1 MHHIALQC
9 DACAPFGGQNRAK
22 ADQNQ
27 TLVVFSRGHLAQYH
41 AHVEAISRAP
51 TPKSPTGRSAVAA
64 AAYRSGTKLADERAS
79 RVEGQP
85 VVHDYTRRRGVV
97 HAEIILPPAAP
108 AWANDRA
115 ALWNAAEAA
124 EKRKDA
130 TVAREVECGLPWEL
144 SDLQRKDLA
153 REITRALVGRY
164 GFAADFAIHRPVP
177 AKGDDPRN
185 HHVHIQCTTRV
196 LAADGLGAK
205 TRVLD
210 DKKTGADEVRWI
222 REMVARLCNEALAR
236 AGIDASVDHRS
247 LVDQRAAALAEGDDE
262 RAAELDRPATKH
274 RGPAVEGIVR
284 DGRAS
289 EVEERISEEL
299 SAELAEIGRRQA
311 AETAA
316 SEIDAMA
323 AELEALRAEVSSVE
337 SQVEIALAEIAAA
350 VVAPIRPEPP
360 PAPSTDVVL
369 EQIAR
374 LWAAYGR
381 ADRIHDDGRDGWD
394 ALRAMD
400 RNGWRPDA
408 PGLRAVLEKHPALR
422 REWSAEITSREP
434 EIAAAEQERRREQ
447 REIRRQAVRAIM
459 SLVPRY
465 PAPNQQ
471 QIPSESATD
480 SEHPAPVPVP
490 RVRPVPAEPE
500 PERKQL
506 PAVAPAER
514 RGRVE
519 LDVLIADAAAR
530 LAALEERE
538 HRRRQAAEAYRLS
551 QAALREAQSG
561 LWARLRSFVG
571 LGPAPAE
578 KSAQAAVRAAEQAAK
593 AAGASITFNKVVLPP
608 AGAERSEIETALAA
622 LRQERAVLVAEDA
635 AAARRAADAVDQ
647 VCYLV
652 NRADDVVPAELRSDW
667 PALRALDAAG
677 GLARLREQLVRDP
690 GLAIALAHDLGKRE
704 HEIEAFERQRG
715 DEAGPAPG
723 M

>member
-1 MHHIALQC
+1 MRPLRGAKQSKSRSKSN
-9 DACAPFGGQNRAK
+9 ACRVFG
-22 ADQNQ
+22 
-27 TLVVFSRGHLAQYH
+27 GHLAQYH

-79 RVEGQP
+79 RVECEP
-85 VVHDYTRRRGVV
+85 VVHEYTRRRGVV
-97 HAEIILPPAAP
+97 HAEIILPPDAP

-130 TVAREVECGLPWEL
+130 TVAREVECSLPHEL
-144 SDLQRKDLA
+144 DADQRTDLA

-177 AKGDDPRN
+177 EKGDDPRN

-274 RGPAVEGIVR
+274 RGPAVEAIVR
-284 DGRAS
+284 DERDS
-289 EVEERISEEL
+289 YVEVRIQEEL

-323 AELEALRAEVSSVE
+323 AELEALRTEVSSVE

-408 PGLRAVLEKHPALR
+408 PGLRAVLDAHPALR

-480 SEHPAPVPVP
+480 SEHPAAVPVP
-490 RVRPVPAEPE
+490 RVRPVPAEP

-593 AAGASITFNKVVLPP
+593 AAGAAITFGTVVLPP
-608 AGAERSEIETALAA
+608 AGAERSQIQTALAA
-622 LRQERAVLVAEDA
+622 LRQERTALVAEDA

-652 NRADDVVPAELRSDW
+652 NRADDAVPAELRADW